1 MTNPDSTNELTL
13 RIKTGFIVATGI
25 GALVYT
31 PIFVVGI
38 FVILL
43 AFIGSLEF
51 TEMLSKGNRN
61 RIIKIPKWFL
71 PGTSV
76 LMGFGVLNGELWLH
90 ITLILS
96 ALCWTCFELV
106 FTKKNKLLEFTSL
119 GFGLFGM
126 LWIVW
131 SILHVALI
139 KSIPEG
145 SNLLLLLIL
154 VISLSDVAAYFG
166 G

>member
-96 ALCWTCFELV
+96 ALCLSI
-106 FTKKNKLLEFTSL
+106 NQTSIS
-119 GFGLFGM
+119 
-126 LWIVW
+126 IVRN
-131 SILHVALI
+131 INYQNRHKGYY
-139 KSIPEG
+139 KSIY
-145 SNLLLLLIL
+145 IL
-154 VISLSDVAAYFG
+154 TRTFLFNKTCKHTGHIT
-166 G
+166 